1 MPADRTLSGF
11 TEFWQLQILSM
22 LLKQFT
28 QQSSDIH
35 GDCLNYVEGRHGKS
49 SIDWYALAAQSD
61 ACPTG
66 DQKVAVFIYRGQVRQ
81 HSFFETDHVIRF
93 TTSLFLLLIEEGQF
107 SVFGERAQ
115 VLIYRIESWSRKRMV
130 RYTDRLLMTLK
141 VLTQSQNSNANHCN
155 AIRCSQNMK
164 RNVKKCTFGHVRPAK
179 SQICMRIQA
188 V

>member
-1 MPADRTLSGF
+1 MSADRTLSGF
-11 TEFWQLQILSM
+11 MEFWQLQILSM

-66 DQKVAVFIYRGQVRQ
+66 DQKVAVSIYRGQVRQ
-81 HSFFETDHVIRF
+81 HSFVEIDHVIRF

-107 SVFGERAQ
+107 PVFLRTCTSIDLPHRELAQEKNGLVHWPAPHDYKSVDSVAKLQ
-115 VLIYRIESWSRKRMV
+115 RKP
-130 RYTDRLLMTLK
+130 L
-141 VLTQSQNSNANHCN
+141 QCH
-155 AIRCSQNMK
+155 
-164 RNVKKCTFGHVRPAK
+164 
-179 SQICMRIQA
+179 
-188 V
+188 